1 MVGRGRGCA
10 ERGCAFLGATLLVLT
25 LPGCGVVHGSSAG
38 AVASSGAVSGLGVVQ
53 FPVQKRKPAPALAG
67 MTLAGQQ
74 VSLADLGA
82 GKVVFVN
89 VWASWCG
96 PCREESPMLA
106 TSAKLLSSRGVAF
119 LGLDEDYNASAG
131 RTFVAST
138 GSTYP
143 QLADKSGSLLRKV
156 GVLPQSGIPST
167 VVIDRH
173 ARIAA
178 VIIGA
183 ATAGEITGLVDQL
196 TAES

>member
-10 ERGCAFLGATLLVLT
+10 LACAALLVLS
-25 LPGCGVVHGSSAG
+25 LAGCGDVRGSSAHADG
-38 AVASSGAVSGLGVVQ
+38 SSVTVTVLGVVE
-53 FPVQKRKPAPALAG
+53 FPVPKRKPAPSLAG
-67 MTLAGQQ
+67 VTLAGTQ
-74 VSLADLGA
+74 VSLADVGA

-106 TSAKLLSSRGVAF
+106 ASAKSLSSRGVAF
-119 LGLDEDYNASAG
+119 LGLDEDDSASAG
-131 RTFVAST
+131 RAFVAST

-183 ATAGEITGLVDQL
+183 ATATDVGRLVDQL

>member
-1 MVGRGRGCA
+1 MVGRRRRCA
-10 ERGCAFLGATLLVLT
+10 LACAVLLT
-25 LPGCGVVHGSSAG
+25 LPLAGCGVGRGGTAHANGSSAT
-38 AVASSGAVSGLGVVQ
+38 VSGLGLVE
-53 FPVQKRKPAPALAG
+53 FPVSERKPEPILVG
-67 MTLAGQQ
+67 TTLAGTR
-74 VSLADLGA
+74 VSLAEVGS
-82 GKVVFVN
+82 GKVIFVN

-106 TSAKLLSSRGVAF
+106 ASARSLSARGVAF
-119 LGLDEDYNASAG
+119 LGLDEDYDVSAG
-131 RTFVAST
+131 RAFVAST

-143 QLADKSGSLLRKV
+143 QLADKSGSLLRQV

-183 ATAGEITGLVDQL
+183 VTATEVNRLVDQL

>member
-1 MVGRGRGCA
+1 V
-10 ERGCAFLGATLLVLT
+10 TD
-25 LPGCGVVHGSSAG
+25 
-38 AVASSGAVSGLGVVQ
+38 LGVVE
-53 FPVQKRKPAPALAG
+53 FPVPKRKPAPSLAG
-67 MTLAGQQ
+67 VTLAGTQ
-74 VSLADLGA
+74 VSLADVGA

-106 TSAKLLSSRGVAF
+106 ASAKSLSSRGVAF
-119 LGLDEDYNASAG
+119 LGLDEDDSASAG
-131 RTFVAST
+131 RAFVAST

-183 ATAGEITGLVDQL
+183 ATATDVGRLVDQL

>member
-1 MVGRGRGCA
+1 MVGGWAGRACRGAG
-10 ERGCAFLGATLLVLT
+10 LSMTLVMVVVLA
-25 LPGCGVVHGSSAG
+25 GCGAVHGRSAG
-38 AVASSGAVSGLGVVQ
+38 AVASSGAASGLGLVQ
-53 FPVQKRKPAPALAG
+53 FPVQKRRPAPSLAG

-106 TSAKLLSSRGVAF
+106 TSARSLSSRGVVF
-119 LGLDEDYNASAG
+119 LGLDEDYNAAAG
-131 RTFVAST
+131 RAFVAST

-183 ATAGEITGLVDQL
+183 ATATEVTRLVDQL
-196 TAES
+196 TAEG